1 MTNGDLQFRAA
12 TPNDAAQLQQMVQS
26 AFRAE
31 DSRERWT
38 SDMDLSSRFR
48 MEVEEVMANI
58 TKPDSAILM
67 ATDENGVLMACIG
80 ISKRSADLARLFN
93 LAVDKHH
100 QRGGIGRQVL
110 AYAEDYCRQAWGVR
124 RLGLN
129 ALSTREELILWYI
142 RCGYRKTGE
151 LTPFLKKHVP
161 GAALP
166 DDMCFVEL
174 GKDLDTS
181 PVATAIA

>member
-1 MTNGDLQFRAA
+1 
-12 TPNDAAQLQQMVQS
+12 
-26 AFRAE
+26 
-31 DSRERWT
+31 
-38 SDMDLSSRFR
+38 

-67 ATDENGVLMACIG
+67 AINENGILMACIG
-80 ISKRSADLARLFN
+80 ISKHSADLARLFN
-93 LAVDKHH
+93 LAVDQHH

-110 AYAEDYCRQAWGVR
+110 AYAEDYCQQAWGVH

-151 LTPFLKKHVP
+151 LTPFPKKHVA
-161 GAALP
+161 GVALP

-174 GKDLDTS
+174 EKDLDTS
-181 PVATAIA
+181 PVATVIA